1 MRSRYLLAAL
11 ALLAAP
17 VMAQEKPADNMQLVR
32 DKLKADKKLVVAEN
46 MGLSETEAKAF
57 WPVYDAYQADLAKLN
72 ERAAAVIKNYA
83 ANHKAMTDPVA
94 TSMLDE
100 FIAIERDRTG
110 LLQSYRP
117 KFSAVVSPI
126 KVARY
131 YQIENK
137 IRAVINYELASAI
150 PLM

>member
-11 ALLAAP
+11 ALLAGPA
-17 VMAQEKPADNMQLVR
+17 MAQEKPADNMQLVR

-46 MGLSETEAKAF
+46 MGLTETEAKAF
-57 WPVYDAYQADLAKLN
+57 WPVYDAFQADQAKLN
-72 ERAAAVIKNYA
+72 ERAGAMIKNYA
-83 ANHKAMTDPVA
+83 ANYKAMTDAVA
-94 TSMLDE
+94 NSMLDE
-100 FIAIERDRTG
+100 FIAIERDRTA
-110 LLQSYRP
+110 LLQSYRS
-117 KFSAVVSPI
+117 KFGAAVPPL

>member
-17 VMAQEKPADNMQLVR
+17 LMAQEKPADNMQLVR

-46 MGLSETEAKAF
+46 MGLSESEAKAF

-72 ERAAAVIKNYA
+72 ERAGAVIKNYA
-83 ANHKAMTDPVA
+83 ANHKAMTDAVA
-94 TSMLDE
+94 NSMLDE
-100 FIAIERDRTG
+100 FIAIERDRAA
-110 LLQSYRP
+110 LAQSYRS
-117 KFSAVVSPI
+117 KFGAAVPPI

-137 IRAVINYELASAI
+137 IRAIINYELASAI

>member
-11 ALLAAP
+11 TLLAAP
-17 VMAQEKPADNMQLVR
+17 AMAQEKPADNMQLVR

-46 MGLSETEAKAF
+46 MGLTETEAKAF

-72 ERAAAVIKNYA
+72 EKATALIRNYA
-83 ANHKAMTDPVA
+83 ANYKAMSDAAA

-100 FIAIERDRTG
+100 FIAIERDRAG

-117 KFSAVVSPI
+117 KFSAVVPPL

-137 IRAVINYELASAI
+137 IRAIVNYELASAI